1 MKLVERERRGL
12 VMKILITLPIVQESY
27 FWSVILFSAFLDSNL
42 VSNSR
47 KLPCTKTI
55 KASLITVKCIVIY
68 STGYGSL
75 YKTICISHKYIILC
89 ASIIEDEPKRKSDH
103 L

>member
-12 VMKILITLPIVQESY
+12 VMKILITLPIVQASY
-27 FWSVILFSAFLDSNL
+27 FWSAILFSAFLDSNL

-47 KLPCTKTI
+47 KVPCTKTI
-55 KASLITVKCIVIY
+55 KASLIKVKCNVIY
-68 STGYGSL
+68 STGYNSL
-75 YKTICISHKYIILC
+75 HRTIFISHKYIILC
-89 ASIIEDEPKRKSDH
+89 ASIIEDEPKRRSDH